1 MQHSLLIG
9 TFKELAMD
17 KPVEPD
23 LQALY
28 EDLVKIFRKHEY
40 GAGSEA
46 AAREAIKATIKY
58 VGSDKP
64 SI

>member
-1 MQHSLLIG
+1 
-9 TFKELAMD
+9 MD
-17 KPVEPD
+17 KPLEPD

-28 EDLVKIFRKHEY
+28 EDLVVVFRKHEY

-46 AAREAIKATIKY
+46 AAKEAIKATIKY
-58 VGSDKP
+58 VGSDQP

>member
-1 MQHSLLIG
+1 MPRSRLIG
-9 TFKELAMD
+9 RSKEFAMD
-17 KPVEPD
+17 KPLEPD

-28 EDLVKIFRKHEY
+28 EDLVVVFRKHEY

-46 AAREAIKATIKY
+46 AAKEAIKATIKY
-58 VGSDKP
+58 VGSDQP